1 MKKAFLFCLLIIMSA
16 IVSAQAQKL
25 SYEQYKEY
33 ALGAYLNTPLSNIR
47 IAGVEWQ
54 SGDTSSTIKYINGAI
69 KQGLFDSTLIT
80 SSAGLKGFTK
90 IPAWTKAQKNIE
102 KNINNISKPEQL
114 KIINTDVYNFIH
126 LYPKLFQK
134 NADAVLW
141 RDYIAKGS
149 NGLKTFFNVRMY
161 SRSDYVLSVIKKH
174 KNFYTGLETVAKQLS
189 SFNKEIR
196 EATQKLEELYPDA
209 IFPPI
214 YFLIGNLNAAGTPD
228 GGAGQLVGLEFFSN
242 YPGRDTTELTAWEK
256 SVLSDTGRLVGVV
269 VHEMMHVQQKNSG
282 STVLAKC
289 FTEGAADFITYLL
302 LKKII
307 LPRQH
312 AYGNAN
318 EKELF
323 DRFLKERN
331 TEDLSYWMY
340 NTQMEEKGIPSDLG
354 YYIGFK
360 ICEAYYAKQPDKKKA
375 VKDILERTDFENI
388 LQESGYGYNL

>member
-1 MKKAFLFCLLIIMSA
+1 MSA
-16 IVSAQAQKL
+16 IVFAQKQKL

-33 ALGAYLNTPLSNIR
+33 ALGVYLNTPLSNIR

-54 SGDTSSTIKYINGAI
+54 SGDTASTIKYINEAI

-80 SSAGLKGFTK
+80 GSAGLKGFPE
-90 IPAWTKAQKNIE
+90 IPAWTMVKKNIE

-126 LYPKLFQK
+126 LYPELFQK

-141 RDYIAKGS
+141 RNYIAKGS

-174 KNFYTGLETVAKQLS
+174 KNFYAGLETVAKQLPF
-189 SFNKEIR
+189 FNKEIK
-196 EATQKLEELYPDA
+196 EAAHKLEELYPDA

-256 SVLSDTGRLVGVV
+256 SVLSDTSRLVGVV
-269 VHEMMHVQQKNSG
+269 VHEMMHVQQKNFG

-312 AYGNAN
+312 SYGDLH

-323 DRFLKERN
+323 DRFLKDRN

-360 ICEAYYAKQPDKKKA
+360 ICEAYYAKQTDKKKA
-375 VKDILERTDFENI
+375 IRDILERTDLENV
-388 LQESGYGYNL
+388 LKESGYGEKF

>member
-1 MKKAFLFCLLIIMSA
+1 MSA
-16 IVSAQAQKL
+16 IVFAQKQKL

-33 ALGAYLNTPLSNIR
+33 ALGAYLNTPLSNTR

-54 SGDTSSTIKYINGAI
+54 SGDTASTIKYINEAI

-80 SSAGLKGFTK
+80 GSAGLKGFPE
-90 IPAWTKAQKNIE
+90 IPAWTMVQKNIE

-126 LYPKLFQK
+126 LYPELFRK

-141 RDYIAKGS
+141 RNYIAKGS

-174 KNFYTGLETVAKQLS
+174 KNFYAGLETVAKQLPF
-189 SFNKEIR
+189 FNKEIK
-196 EATQKLEELYPDA
+196 EAAHKLEELYPDA

-256 SVLSDTGRLVGVV
+256 SVLSDTSRLVGVV
-269 VHEMMHVQQKNSG
+269 VHEMMHVQQKNFG

-312 AYGNAN
+312 SYGNVH

-323 DRFLKERN
+323 DRFLKDRN

-360 ICEAYYAKQPDKKKA
+360 ICEAYYAKQTDKKKA
-375 VKDILERTDFENI
+375 IRDILERTDLENV
-388 LQESGYGYNL
+388 LKESGYGEKF